1 MSIKAKCQKIKRQVA
16 RKYMVTIAEIEGP
29 SRREEIV
36 EARHEAMFRCSKE
49 TKANLTTIGRF
60 FNRTHGT
67 VIYALKR
74 NGKDLH

>member
-1 MSIKAKCQKIKRQVA
+1 MSVKAECQKIKRQVA

-29 SRREEIV
+29 SRRKEIV
-36 EARHEAMFRCSKE
+36 DARHEAICRCSKE

-67 VIYALKR
+67 VIHALRR